1 MSKYDQWKR
10 HFSSMIEGKL
20 NGDKKMLILNSKSQ
34 QGRGV
39 EIVSPLQQT
48 LDIAKARIS
57 MPVKRKTPDS
67 KQQSP
72 AKRHRKQTAPKKRTA
87 GKNKKIKNRRKTI
100 IRKR

>member
-10 HFSSMIEGKL
+10 HFNSMIEGRL

-48 LDIAKARIS
+48 LDIARAKIS
-57 MPVKRKTPDS
+57 KGVKRKRPGSKRQSSSKRRRKRTP
-67 KQQSP
+67 
-72 AKRHRKQTAPKKRTA
+72 PKKKISRKNNNIKKRRTTV
-87 GKNKKIKNRRKTI
+87 RR
-100 IRKR
+100 RR